1 MENRLHPLRLPQ
13 RLLSYLICGL
23 IAWQPLLPAISA
35 SINPVNGNTQL
46 DKAGN
51 GVPVLNIAT
60 PNKAGISH
68 NQFKDYNVGKE
79 GLILNNATGQ
89 LTQTQLG
96 GLIQNNTNLTAGKE
110 AKGIINEVVG
120 ANRSQLQGYTE
131 VAGKAA
137 NVMVA
142 NPYGITCSGCGFI
155 NTPGATL
162 TTGKPSFD
170 SNGNLQAL
178 TVSKGT
184 ITVEGQ
190 GLDASQSDA
199 LSIISRATEVNA
211 AIHARDLKVIAG
223 ANKVAADGGVTAI
236 AGEGIAPTVAV
247 DTGAL
252 GGMYAN
258 RIHLISSDKGVG
270 VNLGNLNARQGD
282 MVLDASGKL
291 ALNNS
296 LTSGTLTAKGASV
309 TLSGDNKVSGGATV
323 TAQQDLTL
331 QNGTLV
337 SDKSIALSGGEN
349 VRLSNAKLTAGA
361 DIQLAAGDLTV
372 DTASTA
378 DATGNISVNA
388 QRSMN
393 NAGQLTAG
401 ADIDLHAATASN
413 SGTLVAK
420 KQLSSRSEQLTNSG
434 KLVGDT
440 LDIDSKTLNNRG
452 EMLAGQQLKIAA
464 SSLQQ
469 SGTLNA
475 KGSAQLAVSGKIV
488 NAAGGKISGDQQL
501 QISSAALVNNGT
513 LLANDFALDSREIGN
528 SGLIQGTQS
537 LSLLSDQLDN
547 LTTGSIYTA
556 GDLTLD
562 LPQFTNSG
570 LLTSDSAMYLSGDR
584 LTNDG
589 EINAATLTADNRLF
603 NIGAQ
608 GLMLASGTMQLNHTQ
623 LDNAGQLAANR
634 LDLHAGTLNNS
645 GKIIGQQAVDVE
657 SATVDNRGWL
667 IGKALTLKGDLV
679 NSGLLQGDESL
690 GLQGDQLV
698 NASEGQLLTGGNATI
713 AADSLENRGLVQ
725 ADGLQVT
732 ARQWDNRGTA
742 LATSTL
748 NAELTDKLDNSGSL
762 LSSGDI
768 TLNGGTLTNSG
779 SVQGKTLTITP
790 AQVINRGALIGL
802 QALTLGT
809 ARPAMGRMALAA
821 PAQELRNENNGTL
834 LTQGTLTVNGG
845 TVTNNGSWQGQQILL
860 HAQQLNNNGSIQ
872 SAGDL
877 QLVLSDSL
885 NSASGSK
892 ISASGNAALQAL
904 ALTSQGEWIAKN
916 LTLTGGTLNNDGVI
930 SGVESLTADLS
941 GGFTQQQ
948 NKTML
953 SGGTLTLNAAS
964 VNNLGS
970 LQGDTL
976 QIGSGVLTNSG
987 RLQGDNGLTLNLTGN
1002 LTNNASG
1009 TLLSQ
1014 QGVNLTTPNL
1024 INYGL
1029 IQGGATS
1036 TVDATSSA
1044 RNEGKLL
1051 NSGQLTLTT
1060 AQLINSGWLQA
1071 TTLILNAANATN
1083 SGTLLAEQQGTLS
1096 GNTLTNQGVTQGGNL
1111 AVNYQQ
1117 LTNSGTLLGNSQL
1130 NVTAAQVTQQ
1140 AAGKLFS
1147 GGNLLLT
1154 SNGFDQLGLVVA
1166 LGDATL
1172 KLVDAFTGRG
1182 TIAAGNRLTVSSDG
1196 NLLNSGVMQGQGLT
1210 LTAGGT
1216 LTNNGQLTTGSADS
1230 ALSGSQIAMN
1240 SAGSL
1245 QGGGNVSLTSRGNIT
1260 LNGFT
1265 GTKGTM
1271 TLTAPGSIINT
1282 ALLYAGNNLYLLA
1295 NSIKNQ
1301 RGDILA
1307 GNSLWMQRDAAGNA
1321 NTEVVN
1327 SSGTIETNNG
1337 DITIK
1342 TGHLL
1347 NTREGLSVTSTTQ
1360 KASDVPEGTG
1370 AATVDVRLGDL
1381 DESELGYNL
1390 RTRESGGS
1398 EANGAGKHEIRYY
1411 TLAPNELGAVKRYL
1425 SEILTLEVTATGGSG
1440 RIASGRNLDITA
1452 TTLDNQASAILADKM
1467 ITLRGSSLNNASWLN
1482 SVRNTYLTY
1491 QFDGQPAT
1499 YELDEDHGMTYFA
1512 GLPIVTNTQV
1522 RVNNLDSHVTYR
1534 LASAPEYETLSTG
1547 GNYRSVIQAGGTVN
1561 ASFSNNISNTSTNA
1575 NAGGISNILAA
1586 PSLNTLSQAGISG
1599 AQQKQALSGSDKV
1612 TIDSPQ
1618 WHDQLQDALQIIS
1631 GGDPLANSGTSGNL
1645 QGKSVDTSAYPLPTS
1660 NSGYFVT
1667 SGDPKSPYLITVNPK
1682 LNGLGELDQNL
1693 YGDLYKLLGQ
1703 QPTGASQETR
1713 SQYTDEKQFLG
1724 SAYLLDRLQLNPE
1737 YDYRFLGDA
1746 AFDTR
1751 YVSNTVLNQTGSR
1764 YLNGLGSE
1772 LDQMRYLMDNAA
1784 AAQQSLGLEF
1794 GVSLTAVQ
1802 VGALD
1807 HSIIWWEASTVNGET
1822 VMVPKVYLSTKDVA
1836 INNGSV
1842 IAGNNVVLEAGVVT
1856 NNGSTLIAAND
1867 LTVDSQNS
1875 VSNLNDALV
1884 KAGGNLQLSALGDIN
1899 NIGSAISGKMVALE
1913 STNGSI
1919 NNITKATQWQFNS
1932 SEESGEKVGLSHTW
1946 LGNSAA
1952 ITSLDSLTLNAG
1964 KDIAITGAEIKAG
1977 GDLQMNASGDIAI
1990 TANTI
1995 NDTQSQSG
2003 FAYNARKQ
2011 VQSSSS
2017 TDIRHEGSTVT
2028 AGGNLGISAGNNLTA
2043 SASAVDAGK
2052 NASLTAG
2059 NDLNLQAKTTQQAS
2073 SKGNAESHASGLD
2086 RATLTSGGDL
2096 TLKAGRDLTSQAAA
2110 MAAEGDVALQGGR
2123 DINLQAVATT
2133 SGSSYYSGNKTEI
2146 DQSVRQQ
2153 GTEIASGG
2161 DTTLQAGRDISS
2173 AATQVTAQQDIAVK
2187 AGGDINLTT
2196 ANESDYHFDEET
2208 TVKKRLFSKTTTHTI
2223 AEDYQTTEKGTQLSG
2238 KSIAIKAQNDITL
2251 TGASVAGETAVTL
2264 DAGNNLNIEAA
2275 TQTESTYRLHEVTK
2289 SGLMSGGG
2297 LGITIGKQSAKGEY
2311 SGAQVTQ
2318 SDSRS
2323 MVGAAGGNVTLSAG
2337 NNLVIKG
2344 SDVIAGRAANDTQG
2358 ATGNINA
2365 AAQNIA
2371 ILAGQDQV
2379 RESYTQ
2385 EAKSSG
2391 IGLSLSVTALDSLRN
2406 IRDALQSSGSVY
2418 QQVKAVG
2425 NELGA
2430 ASLDNPSGFS
2440 LTYNKSSSNASQAS
2454 ESLYQ
2459 SGSTLSAGGD
2469 VRLTAV
2475 AGKAN
2480 ASAGNIL
2487 LEGGSIV
2494 AGGIASLQASGDI
2507 AIITS
2512 SDSQKVTSNSQSKAM
2527 SLTSSPSLGALA
2539 RMGGNSP
2546 NNGDPGVPFGLQKQ
2560 QENSDGAYLTQHASS
2575 ITGNAVSLTSSDGDI
2590 TLAGSTL
2597 TGVQGVNITAA
2608 NGNVNIISGDN
2619 QQLTSSSGSSTTLGE
2634 LGGDGYS
2641 GTVGWGNSAWKNVSE
2656 GNQQSSV
2663 RSGIVSEQG
2672 DVHIVGAKDVLL
2684 QGADVYAGKSLDIAG
2699 RNIELQTAQ
2708 DNEKSSSNSHSTQY
2722 GVTTAVSGYAVS
2734 IAQAADKIAD
2744 ARANNSD
2751 PRLQAIY
2758 AAQAALTALSS
2769 VYQNTAAVKV
2779 SVSATAGSSH
2789 QSQEQQAT
2797 AQSGTTIKADQD
2809 VALKADQDITGKG
2822 VQIAGENISL
2832 TAGGN
2837 IALSS
2842 AQDTSSLKSD
2852 SGGNKFGVGVGFGLG
2867 GSQNGFSIE
2876 LSASQYSANASG
2888 NNLTN
2893 HNSQVDASKT
2903 LTVTSGENITLN
2915 GANLSGNRVEV
2926 NAGKNLLIA
2935 SQQDTSSYN
2944 SKQNSSGLNVSICVP
2959 PICLGA
2965 PVQGSAS
2972 TSGGKLY
2979 NDYASVQQQSGIAA
2993 GDAGYGI
3000 YVGNHT
3006 QLDGAVISSTASADK
3021 NHLSTGTLGWTDI
3034 DNHAAQ
3040 AGKGYGVSVSSESM
3054 PVATL
3059 GQAGSDATST
3069 TYSAVSAG
3077 TIDIRNPDAQQQDV
3091 ASLSRDTANASNALN
3106 NDFDAQKLEDK
3117 LTIQRELGALGQQ
3130 AIGLAFDYQKDKAQK
3145 AARERLSKEDDGFS
3159 ALSAEEQQKK
3169 IEASPEYQ
3177 QVNDEYGIG
3186 SKNQIVA
3193 QAITGALAAL
3203 AGGNQGG
3210 ALAAGAAP
3218 LLAQTIKQASEGS
3231 EAMRVLLHTV
3241 VSGLLAKAQGGSVA
3255 GGLVA
3260 AVSAEEISQLFFQK
3274 SASKLNAEEKQL
3286 LATLVTIASAG
3297 AGGLAGSADGA
3308 AGAASGAFAGK
3319 TEVENNYLSQKD
3331 ITTFTE
3337 KYANAKTDE
3346 EREQLLADLKKLDA
3360 EQQIQALS
3368 TGISIADQKDVLAD
3382 LKALA
3387 ASPECTAKCQELAA
3401 YSISELEPVAN
3412 NTQLHEDNL
3421 KKGIL
3426 AGVIYALTVEKP
3438 ASANSTSGLSSLTKE
3453 QQQLIRNAETITTA
3467 KGIQNP
3473 FPRDLNEKVLWNG
3486 VKANPS
3492 AGETL
3497 KGMNNDPRFPAS
3509 AGFQKMQVTHELP
3522 DGSNITIHYQYNSNT
3537 GKAYDMKIVTPQ
3549 ANPLQPGPSLKGN

>member
-23 IAWQPLLPAISA
+23 IAWQPLLPAIAA

-51 GVPVLNIAT
+51 GVPVVNIAT
-60 PNKAGISH
+60 PNNAGISH

-96 GLIQNNTNLTAGKE
+96 GLIQNNTHLTAGKE

-155 NTPGATL
+155 NTPDATL

-199 LSIISRATEVNA
+199 LSIIARATEVNA
-211 AIHARDLKVIAG
+211 AIYARDLKVVAG
-223 ANKVAADGGVTAI
+223 ASKVAADGSVTAI

-296 LTSGTLTAKGASV
+296 LTSGALTAKGASV

-331 QNGTLV
+331 QNGALV

-349 VRLSNAKLTAGA
+349 MRLSNAKLTAGG

-372 DTASTA
+372 DKASAA
-378 DATGNISVNA
+378 DATGKIGVNA
-388 QRSMN
+388 QRSMD
-393 NAGQLTAG
+393 NAGQFTAG
-401 ADIDLHAATASN
+401 SDIDLRAATASN

-440 LDIDSKTLNNRG
+440 LDIDSKMLNNRG
-452 EMLAGQQLKIAA
+452 ELLAGQQLKVAA

-475 KGSAQLAVSGKIV
+475 RGSAQLAVSGKII

-513 LLANDFALDSREIGN
+513 LSANNLALDSREIGN
-528 SGLIQGTQS
+528 SGLMQGTQS
-537 LSLLSDQLDN
+537 LSLLSDKLDN

-556 GDLTLD
+556 GGLTLD

-603 NIGAQ
+603 NNGAQ
-608 GLMLASGTMQLNHTQ
+608 GVMLASGTMQLNHAQ
-623 LDNAGQLAANR
+623 LDNNGQLAANR
-634 LDLHAGTLNNS
+634 LDLHADTLNNN

-667 IGKALTLKGDLV
+667 TGKALTLKGDLV
-679 NSGLLQGDESL
+679 NSGLLQGDQSL
-690 GLQGDQLV
+690 VLQGEQLV
-698 NASEGQLLTGGNATI
+698 NASEGQVLTGGNATI

-725 ADGLQVT
+725 ADRLQVSV
-732 ARQWDNRGTA
+732 RQWDNRGTA

-748 NAELTDKLDNSGSL
+748 DAELTDKLDNSGSL
-762 LSSGDI
+762 LSKGAMQLYAQSLTNSGSLLGGEDI
-768 TLNGGTLTNSG
+768 TLNGGMLTNSG
-779 SVQGKTLTITP
+779 SVQGKTLGI
-790 AQVINRGALIGL
+790 ASSQVSNRGALIGL
-802 QALTLGT
+802 QALTLG
-809 ARPAMGRMALAA
+809 RGLPPVGRMALAA
-821 PAQELRNENNGTL
+821 PAQELRNESNGTL

-845 TVTNNGSWQGQQILL
+845 MVTNNGSWQGQQILL
-860 HAQQLNNNGSIQ
+860 NAQQLNNNGAIQ

-885 NSASGSK
+885 NSAAGSK

-916 LTLTGGTLNNDGVI
+916 LTLNGGTLNNDGAI

-948 NKTML
+948 NKKML
-953 SGGTLTLNAAS
+953 SGGALTLNAAS

-987 RLQGDNGLTLNLTGN
+987 RLQGDNRLTLNLTGN
-1002 LTNNASG
+1002 LTNTASG

-1036 TVDATSSA
+1036 TVNATSSA

-1060 AQLINSGWLQA
+1060 PQLTNSGWLQA

-1083 SGTLLAEQQGTLS
+1083 SGTLLAEQQGTLT
-1096 GNTLTNQGVTQGGNL
+1096 GNTLTNQGATQAANL

-1130 NVTAAQVTQQ
+1130 TVTAAQVTQQ

-1147 GGNLLLT
+1147 GGNLLLA
-1154 SNGFDQLGLVVA
+1154 SNGFDQLGQVVA

-1172 KLVDAFTGRG
+1172 KLVNAFTGRG
-1182 TIAAGNRLTVSSDG
+1182 TVAAGNRLTVSSDG

-1216 LTNNGQLTTGSADS
+1216 LTNNGQLTSGIGDS
-1230 ALSGSQIAMN
+1230 AFSGSQIAMN

-1282 ALLYAGNNLYLLA
+1282 ALLYAGNHLYLLA

-1307 GNSLWMQRDAAGNA
+1307 GNSLWLQRDAAGNA
-1321 NTEVVN
+1321 STEVIN
-1327 SSGTIETNNG
+1327 TSGTIETNNG

-1347 NTREGLSVTSTTQ
+1347 NTREGLSVTSTAQ

-1575 NAGGISNILAA
+1575 NAGGISNTLAA

-1631 GGDPLANSGTSGNL
+1631 GGDPLANSGTSDNL

-1667 SGDPKSPYLITVNPK
+1667 SGDPKSPYLINVNPK

-1784 AAQQSLGLEF
+1784 ATQQSLGLEF
-1794 GVSLTAVQ
+1794 GVSLTADQ
-1802 VGALD
+1802 VAALD

-1822 VMVPKVYLSTKDVA
+1822 VMVPKVYLSTKDVT

-1842 IAGNNVVLEAGVVT
+1842 IAGNSVMLDAGSVT
-1856 NNGSTLIAAND
+1856 NTGSTVIAVND
-1867 LTVDSQNS
+1867 LTVDSHNS

-1919 NNITKATQWQFNS
+1919 NNITQATQWQLNS
-1932 SEESGEKVGLSHTW
+1932 SEEGGEKVGLSHTW

-1964 KDIAITGAEIKAG
+1964 KDIAITGAQIKAG

-1995 NDTQSQSG
+1995 NDSQSQSG
-2003 FAYNARKQ
+2003 FAYNARNQ
-2011 VQSSSS
+2011 VQSSSN
-2017 TDIRHEGSTVT
+2017 TDVSHEGSTVS
-2028 AGGNLGISAGNNLTA
+2028 AGGNIGISAGNNLTV

-2052 NASLTAG
+2052 NASLAAG
-2059 NDLNLQAKTTQQAS
+2059 NDLNLEAKTTQQAS
-2073 SKGNAESHASGLD
+2073 SKGHAESHASGLD
-2086 RATLTSGGDL
+2086 RTTLTSGGDL
-2096 TLKAGRDLTSQAAA
+2096 TLNAGRDLTSQAAA
-2110 MAAEGDVALQGGR
+2110 MAAEGDVALQAGR

-2133 SGSSYYSGNKTEI
+2133 SGSSYHSSNKTEI
-2146 DQSVRQQ
+2146 DESVRQQ

-2161 DTTLQAGRDISS
+2161 DIAMQAGRDISAKATTANAIGDLALQAGRDI
-2173 AATQVTAQQDIAVK
+2173 AIGTAT
-2187 AGGDINLTT
+2187 
-2196 ANESDYHFDEET
+2196 ESDYSYDEET
-2208 TVKKRLFSKTTTHTI
+2208 KVKKGLFSKKTTHTI
-2223 AEDYQTTEKGTQLSG
+2223 VEDYATTEQASSLSG
-2238 KSIAIKAQNDITL
+2238 NK
-2251 TGASVAGETAVTL
+2251 VTMV
-2264 DAGNNLNIEAA
+2264 AGNNLG
-2275 TQTESTYRLHEVTK
+2275 VTG
-2289 SGLMSGGG
+2289 SSVV
-2297 LGITIGKQSAKGEY
+2297 GE
-2311 SGAQVTQ
+2311 G
-2318 SDSRS
+2318 D
-2323 MVGAAGGNVTLSAG
+2323 VTLKAG
-2337 NNLVIKG
+2337 NNLVITAATEEQSSYRLKEVKKSGMFSGGGIGVTFGSASSRQQLNLDGTTQSQSASAVGSTGGNVNLIAGGNAHISG
-2344 SDVIAGRAANDTQG
+2344 SDVIARNDLNVVGGSVTIDPGNDLLTRRQVIEQKQSG
-2358 ATGNINA
+2358 LTLQLTSPVTDALLSLASTVKQSSEAGDSRLKALYAVKALESGWASATDKETMSSA
-2365 AAQNIA
+2365 AAMAKGDMDN
-2371 ILAGQDQV
+2371 AGIKIQ
-2379 RESYTQ
+2379 
-2385 EAKSSG
+2385 
-2391 IGLSLSVTALDSLRN
+2391 LSV
-2406 IRDALQSSGSVY
+2406 
-2418 QQVKAVG
+2418 
-2425 NELGA
+2425 GA
-2430 ASLDNPSGFS
+2430 S
-2440 LTYNKSSSNASQAS
+2440 KSISTS
-2454 ESLYQ
+2454 EYAQ
-2459 SGSTLSAGGD
+2459 NTVNGSTLNAGGNVAVVATGSNGQSGDLNVIGSGITGKD
-2469 VRLTAV
+2469 VTLAAKNDLNLV
-2475 AGKAN
+2475 AASNSAEQKGSNKASGWSGGVHIAIGK
-2480 ASAGNIL
+2480 
-2487 LEGGSIV
+2487 ET
-2494 AGGIASLQASGDI
+2494 GIGIQASGYMMNGEENGNTTEFVNTRVNASD
-2507 AIITS
+2507 TLTLS
-2512 SDSQKVTSNSQSKAM
+2512 S
-2527 SLTSSPSLGALA
+2527 
-2539 RMGGNSP
+2539 GN
-2546 NNGDPGVPFGLQKQ
+2546 DTV
-2560 QENSDGAYLTQHASS
+2560 
-2575 ITGNAVSLTSSDGDI
+2575 
-2590 TLAGSTL
+2590 LAGAQAL
-2597 TGVQGVNITAA
+2597 
-2608 NGNVNIISGDN
+2608 GN
-2619 QQLTSSSGSSTTLGE
+2619 
-2634 LGGDGYS
+2634 
-2641 GTVGWGNSAWKNVSE
+2641 
-2656 GNQQSSV
+2656 
-2663 RSGIVSEQG
+2663 RIV
-2672 DVHIVGAKDVLL
+2672 
-2684 QGADVYAGKSLDIAG
+2684 ADV
-2699 RNIELQTAQ
+2699 
-2708 DNEKSSSNSHSTQY
+2708 
-2722 GVTTAVSGYAVS
+2722 
-2734 IAQAADKIAD
+2734 
-2744 ARANNSD
+2744 
-2751 PRLQAIY
+2751 
-2758 AAQAALTALSS
+2758 
-2769 VYQNTAAVKV
+2769 
-2779 SVSATAGSSH
+2779 
-2789 QSQEQQAT
+2789 
-2797 AQSGTTIKADQD
+2797 
-2809 VALKADQDITGKG
+2809 
-2822 VQIAGENISL
+2822 
-2832 TAGGN
+2832 
-2837 IALSS
+2837 
-2842 AQDTSSLKSD
+2842 
-2852 SGGNKFGVGVGFGLG
+2852 
-2867 GSQNGFSIE
+2867 
-2876 LSASQYSANASG
+2876 G
-2888 NNLTN
+2888 NNLTM
-2893 HNSQVDASKT
+2893 
-2903 LTVTSGENITLN
+2903 TSL
-2915 GANLSGNRVEV
+2915 
-2926 NAGKNLLIA
+2926 
-2935 SQQDTSSYN
+2935 QDIDNYQ
-2944 SKQNSSGLNVSICVP
+2944 SKQTSVSGGFSFTFGSMTGSASLNVSQSKVN
-2959 PICLGA
+2959 
-2965 PVQGSAS
+2965 SE
-2972 TSGGKLY
+2972 
-2979 NDYASVQQQSGIAA
+2979 YASVGDQSGLFA
-2993 GDAGYGI
+2993 GDGGYDI

-3006 QLDGAVISSTASADK
+3006 QLNGAVIASTADAA
-3021 NHLSTGTLGWTDI
+3021 NNALSTGTLGWDSIENYADYQASSFSAGGSAGTSGGSFAPP
-3034 DNHAAQ
+3034 AA
-3040 AGKGYGVSVSSESM
+3040 VHISES
-3054 PVATL
+3054 AS
-3059 GQAGSDATST
+3059 GT
-3069 TYSAVSAG
+3069 TRSAVSDG
-3077 TIDIRNPDAQQQDV
+3077 SITIRNTDAQSQDV
-3091 ASLSRDTANASNALN
+3091 ATLSRDTDNANGSIDKIFDKEKVENQMEFAKGVMQLAGQFT
-3106 NDFDAQKLEDK
+3106 NDLSRNKMQDAE
-3117 LTIQRELGALGQQ
+3117 A
-3130 AIGLAFDYQKDKAQK
+3130 KARAK
-3145 AARERLSKEDDGFS
+3145 
-3159 ALSAEEQQKK
+3159 LSAEDPDFAQLSAKEQSALIGKD
-3169 IEASPEYQ
+3169 PDYQ
-3177 QVNDEYGIG
+3177 ETNKTWG
-3186 SKNQIVA
+3186 
-3193 QAITGALAAL
+3193 TGGTFAM
-3203 AGGNQGG
+3203 AG
-3210 ALAAGAAP
+3210 
-3218 LLAQTIKQASEGS
+3218 
-3231 EAMRVLLHTV
+3231 
-3241 VSGLLAKAQGGSVA
+3241 
-3255 GGLVA
+3255 A
-3260 AVSAEEISQLFFQK
+3260 AVSAALGGL
-3274 SASKLNAEEKQL
+3274 SAGN
-3286 LATLVTIASAG
+3286 LAAAASGAAAPYLASAIKQATTTIDPVTGKESTNVVANAMAHAVAG
-3297 AGGLAGSADGA
+3297 AVLAQMAGNSATAGA
-3308 AGAASGAFAGK
+3308 AGAATGELGARAIIAVMYPGREASELTEEEKQTVSGLSQLAAGIAGGVSSDSVAGATSGQIAGK
-3319 TEVENNYLSQKD
+3319 NAVENNALGCTPLTCKTGIDLNGGPMGGGLISGGGGAAIGAVIADGLSDDKD
-3331 ITTFTE
+3331 GGQP
-3337 KYANAKTDE
+3337 NAGK
-3346 EREQLLADLKKLDA
+3346 DLTDA
-3360 EQQIQALS
+3360 EKAEVGGSGSGTPGGWEPGDDGQGSHKELS
-3368 TGISIADQKDVLAD
+3368 TSDQRSVKSLEEQIRVHEEKL
-3382 LKALA
+3382 
-3387 ASPECTAKCQELAA
+3387 EA
-3401 YSISELEPVAN
+3401 Y
-3412 NTQLHEDNL
+3412 
-3421 KKGIL
+3421 K
-3426 AGVIYALTVEKP
+3426 
-3438 ASANSTSGLSSLTKE
+3438 
-3453 QQQLIRNAETITTA
+3453 
-3467 KGIQNP
+3467 
-3473 FPRDLNEKVLWNG
+3473 
-3486 VKANPS
+3486 
-3492 AGETL
+3492 
-3497 KGMNNDPRFPAS
+3497 NDPDAFDNKGYLQNAPSEEVRQNIIN
-3509 AGFQKMQVTHELP
+3509 GRIRHLEQEIKTFQK
-3522 DGSNITIHYQYNSNT
+3522 NIGEIKN
-3537 GKAYDMKIVTPQ
+3537 GK
-3549 ANPLQPGPSLKGN
+3549 G